1 VDKLGRNQRIIL
13 SMLFVTIVI
22 VAVFSV
28 QSLGQNVQANG
39 GELKPGDVVED
50 YLNGSNVLENHDV
63 YLIDLEKG
71 KTYAFQIQAFDDD
84 DFDIYLL
91 TENYSNLPLD
101 PDISTNI
108 NEELEEYLIAY
119 SNQTTDSSTVD
130 RIVWEADN
138 SSEYYICPI
147 AKEGEKGKYE
157 LKFDI
162 SGEMLP
168 IIIIGT
174 ILVVPFL
181 ALLLYL
187 SKGKKKPL
195 QKHEIL
201 DKGEKKSIQKY
212 CIKCGAEILEGSNF
226 CIKCGEKLLER

>member
-1 VDKLGRNQRIIL
+1 MEKLGRNQRIMFSL
-13 SMLFVTIVI
+13 LFVIIVI

-50 YLNGSNVLENHDV
+50 YLDGSNVLENHDV
-63 YLIDLEKG
+63 YLVDLEKG

-91 TENYSNLPLD
+91 TENYSNLPPD
-101 PDISTNI
+101 PDISTRI

-138 SSEYYICPI
+138 SGDYYICPI

-162 SGEMLP
+162 TGEMLP

-174 ILVVPFL
+174 ILVVLFL
-181 ALLLYL
+181 VLLLYL
-187 SKGKKKPL
+187 NRGKKKFL
-195 QKHEIL
+195 
-201 DKGEKKSIQKY
+201 QKY
-212 CIKCGAEILEGSNF
+212 CIKCGAELLEGSNF
-226 CIKCGEKLLER
+226 CIKCGEKILER